1 MTGNMQGM
9 TRAHKLSN
17 LFGAIVP
24 FLAFIAA
31 IVLLW
36 NQYVGWRDLVVLAI
50 MYLAAGLGIT
60 IG

>member
-1 MTGNMQGM
+1 M

-17 LFGAIVP
+17 LVGAIVP

-36 NQYVGWRDLVVLAI
+36 NQ
-50 MYLAAGLGIT
+50 
-60 IG
+60 